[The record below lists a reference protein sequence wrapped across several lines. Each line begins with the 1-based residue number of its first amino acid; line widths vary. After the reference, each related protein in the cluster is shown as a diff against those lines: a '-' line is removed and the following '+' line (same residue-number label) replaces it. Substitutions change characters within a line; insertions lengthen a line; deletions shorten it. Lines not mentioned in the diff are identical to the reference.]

1 MRISE
6 NGQNPEEEKEGEF
19 VGGSDEVDEGI
30 LRGIP
35 TIVSHELEVEGVDD
49 EAVSSSAWL

>member
-6 NGQNPEEEKEGEF
+6 NGQNPEEEKESEF
-19 VGGSDEVDEGI
+19 VGGSDEVDEDI

-35 TIVSHELEVEGVDD
+35 TIISHELEVEGADG